1 MRILRSQSGFSLLEL
16 LISIVIIS
24 SVLAGILNV
33 YNTALRLNTLTSAKA
48 SAKFHAEQE
57 MERLL
62 SLDYNAPEIDA
73 FNNFEGVVNFFE
85 DEDYLLKTNVVFIDP
100 TTGEIKEPYPVS
112 PEDDTRLKRVIV
124 SAIRKD
130 GIGGQVDLVTYISP

>member
-57 MERLL
+57 M
-62 SLDYNAPEIDA
+62 
-73 FNNFEGVVNFFE
+73 
-85 DEDYLLKTNVVFIDP
+85 
-100 TTGEIKEPYPVS
+100 
-112 PEDDTRLKRVIV
+112 
-124 SAIRKD
+124 
-130 GIGGQVDLVTYISP
+130 